1 MISGADVE
9 QLRALAARLDQQSAK
24 LREIA
29 SSSSAAILVA
39 EWTGAEIDLLRS
51 DWSQKAKPS
60 ILSVSG
66 ALGELAHD
74 VRRHAEQQREASAGA
89 SGTTARDSR
98 PSVESA
104 PDNVR
109 GVIADLKD
117 LQAANSLYSIREVV
131 GEDGKTRLIISL
143 PGTKGDATDFSNW
156 GQLGGWG
163 DNHVYMTKDSA
174 ALRAVIAQLRTEL
187 ANYPDAEIMMVGYS
201 QGGMLAQ
208 LVAASGEF
216 NVTEVLT
223 VGSPRIDHGVDYGNV
238 NVTRIEHNADPIV
251 GGTEYLDGSVFGDA
265 GRDFRNWLDGT
276 APENAEV
283 NFRAGN
289 PFENFRI
296 ENPVKNSVH
305 DIGTGDYDWVADQFQ
320 NSNDPAHVAARE
332 RLDKF
337 LDGTVVDANYVGAD
351 GTRSGSS
358 GR

>member
-1 MISGADVE
+1 LLSGADVA
-9 QLRALAARLDQQSAK
+9 QLHALAARLDQQSAK

-39 EWTGAEIDLLRS
+39 EWTGAEIDSLRS

-60 ILSVSG
+60 ILYVSG
-66 ALGELAHD
+66 ALSELAHD
-74 VRRHAEQQREASAGA
+74 VRKHAEEQRAASAAAGGA
-89 SGTTARDSR
+89 TVRDARR
-98 PSVESA
+98 PVEAA

-163 DNHVYMTKDSA
+163 DNKVYMTKDSA
-174 ALRAVIAQLRTEL
+174 ALRAVIAQLRAEL
-187 ANYPDAEIMMVGYS
+187 ANYADAEIMMVGYS

-223 VGSPRIDHGVDYGNV
+223 VGSPRIDDGVDYGNV

-265 GRDFRNWLDGT
+265 GRDFRSWLDGT

-289 PFENFRI
+289 PLENLRL
-296 ENPVKNSVH
+296 EDPAANSVH

-320 NSNDPAHVAARE
+320 NSTDPAHVAARE
-332 RLDKF
+332 RLDAF
-337 LDGTVVDANYVGAD
+337 LDGSVVDVSYVGSD
-351 GTRSGSS
+351 GARTG
-358 GR
+358 GVNT